1 MSRGGRNAAL
11 FVADKRS
18 NPGTCAGKL
27 KQYSAGDRLKLMKTI
42 SLAAAGAAAI
52 AALAFL
58 AVPGTG
64 APPPPKPAA
73 PSQPLKL
80 GTPPPR
86 VEAQPSSMNQ
96 VQLTFAPVV
105 KRIAPAVVNVYARSV
120 AQVQVNPLFNDPF
133 FSQFFGAT
141 PEMRQRVQQSLGS
154 GVIVRADGLILTNN
168 HVVAGGTDIVVALND
183 KREFKAKVLTADP
196 RTDLAVVK
204 IDTKG
209 ERLPVVPFG
218 DSDAVQVGDL
228 VLAIGDPFGVG
239 QTVTMGIVSALA
251 RTQGSANDYQ
261 FFIQTDAAINPGN
274 SGGALVTTDGKL
286 AGINTAIYSRSGGN
300 IGIGFAIPANLA
312 RRVVEGVEGGGS
324 VKLAWIGANGQAVT
338 SAIAE
343 SIGLPRPGGV
353 LIKDI
358 YPGGPLAD
366 AGVKSGDV
374 VLSVDGANVDD
385 MQSLNYRIATRKPG
399 DTVKVRVESGKNMRD
414 VSVKLALPPENPPR
428 ELTAITGRNPLTGAK
443 VENLSPA
450 VALELQADLLAKGVV
465 IVSVDPNSY
474 SGNYGFQSGDIV
486 KSVNGVNINR
496 VGELSRALN
505 GASHW
510 DLVIERGNRR
520 LTLSVDA

>member
-1 MSRGGRNAAL
+1 MR
-11 FVADKRS
+11 
-18 NPGTCAGKL
+18 
-27 KQYSAGDRLKLMKTI
+27 TI
-42 SLAAAGAAAI
+42 SLAAAGVAAI

-58 AVPGTG
+58 AMPGAS
-64 APPPPKPAA
+64 APPPTAHLVA
-73 PSQPLKL
+73 PQPLRL
-80 GTPPPR
+80 APAR
-86 VEAQPSSMNQ
+86 NEAQPSSMGQ

-154 GVIVRADGLILTNN
+154 GVIVRADGLIITNN
-168 HVVAGGTDIVVALND
+168 HVVEGGTDIVVALND

-196 RTDLAVVK
+196 RTDLAVLK

-209 ERLPVVPFG
+209 ERLPTVPFG
-218 DSDAVQVGDL
+218 DSDSVQVGDL

-251 RTQGSANDYQ
+251 RTQGGANDYQ

-312 RRVVEGVEGGGS
+312 RRVVEGVEGGSGGVRLS
-324 VKLAWIGANGQAVT
+324 WIGATGQPVT
-338 SAIAE
+338 NAIAD
-343 SIGLPRPGGV
+343 SLGLARPGGV
-353 LIKDI
+353 LVKDI
-358 YPGGPLAD
+358 YPGGPLAN

-374 VLSVDGANVDD
+374 VLTVDGAQVDD
-385 MQSLNYRIATRKPG
+385 MQSLNYRIATHKPG
-399 DTVKVRVESGKNMRD
+399 DNVKVRVESGKAFREVN
-414 VSVKLALPPENPPR
+414 VALALPPENPPR
-428 ELTAITGRNPLTGAK
+428 EVTAIAGRNPLTGAK

-450 VALELQADLLAKGVV
+450 AALDLQTDLLAKGVA
-465 IVSVDPNSY
+465 IVAINPNSY
-474 SGNYGFQSGDIV
+474 SGNYGFQPGDIV
-486 KSVNGVNINR
+486 RSVNGVSINR
-496 VGELSRALN
+496 VADLNRALEGVN
-505 GASHW
+505 HW
-510 DLVIERGNRR
+510 DLVIERGNRK
-520 LTLSVDA
+520 LTLSVNG

>member
-1 MSRGGRNAAL
+1 
-11 FVADKRS
+11 
-18 NPGTCAGKL
+18 
-27 KQYSAGDRLKLMKTI
+27 
-42 SLAAAGAAAI
+42 
-52 AALAFL
+52 
-58 AVPGTG
+58 
-64 APPPPKPAA
+64 
-73 PSQPLKL
+73 
-80 GTPPPR
+80 
-86 VEAQPSSMNQ
+86 MNQ

-105 KRIAPAVVNVYARSV
+105 KRVAPAVVNVYARSV
-120 AQVQVNPLFNDPF
+120 TQVQVNPLFNDPF

-312 RRVVEGVEGGGS
+312 RRVVEGVEGGGG
-324 VKLAWIGANGQAVT
+324 VKLAWIGANGQGVT

-343 SIGLPRPGGV
+343 SMGLQRPGGV

-358 YPGGPLAD
+358 YPSGPLAD

-374 VLSVDGANVDD
+374 VLSVDGTNVDD

-399 DTVKVRVESGKNMRD
+399 DTVKVRVESGKNTRD
-414 VSVKLALPPENPPR
+414 VAVKLALPPENPPR
-428 ELTAITGRNPLTGAK
+428 ELTTIAGRNPLAGAK

-450 VALELQADLLAKGVV
+450 VSLELQTDLLAKGVV
-465 IVSVDPNSY
+465 ILSADPNSY
-474 SGNYGFQSGDIV
+474 SGNYGFQPGDIV
-486 KSVNGVNINR
+486 RSVNGVSINR
-496 VGELSRALN
+496 VSELSRALN
-505 GASHW
+505 GTNHW